1 MVVAF
6 YQVAVTKKKE
16 SFHPLGV
23 STSQVES
30 FLITQN
36 QFHNIYHHSLNDFP
50 TFVSTVSIGKK
61 KPWEFPLCKQSLQI
75 RL

>member
-6 YQVAVTKKKE
+6 YQVAVTKKKD

-30 FLITQN
+30 FLTTQN
-36 QFHNIYHHSLNDFP
+36 QFHNISPHPLIDFP

-61 KPWEFPLCKQSLQI
+61 KLLEFPLCKQSLQI
-75 RL
+75 HL